1 MTLLTHCDSL
11 FTTFQAVK
19 NTVTINELSEQ
30 AAQLQ
35 AALKAAHTQRDA
47 AAVAAQLAET
57 QQQQM
62 DLDIADLTSQVESE
76 RRRCS
81 KVAIDHKAAQAD
93 LAEQLTLA
101 SGATQKLK
109 SQYVE
114 LASQV

>member
-1 MTLLTHCDSL
+1 M
-11 FTTFQAVK
+11 
-19 NTVTINELSEQ
+19 NEQ

-35 AALKAAHTQRDA
+35 TALKAAHTQRDEA
-47 AAVAAQLAET
+47 TVAAQLAKT

-62 DLDIADLTSQVESE
+62 DLDIADLPSQVESE
-76 RRRCS
+76 RRRCA

-109 SQYVE
+109 SQNVE
-114 LASQV
+114 LASEV

>member
-1 MTLLTHCDSL
+1 LKS
-11 FTTFQAVK
+11 A
-19 NTVTINELSEQ
+19 VTITELSEQ

-35 AALKAAHTQRDA
+35 AALKAAHTQSDEA
-47 AAVAAQLAET
+47 AAAAQHAQA

-62 DLDIADLTSQVESE
+62 DLDIADLSSQLESE
-76 RRRCS
+76 KRRCA
-81 KVAIDHKAAQAD
+81 KAAIDHKAAQAD

-109 SQYVE
+109 SQNVE